1 MNIHSRREFLS
12 DVGQGML
19 VASLGTSLASDLGV
33 STAYAAEDDPRLLF
47 GKLEPLVGLM
57 QETPT
62 PKILTALVGKLN
74 AGVPLRQLVAAGAL
88 ANARTFGGENYHGF
102 HTFMALAP
110 AFDMSKEMPKGQEA
124 LPVLKVLY
132 RNSFYTGKTGGHAKD
147 VLKPV
152 KAAKISFDISE
163 TAIDKAAQQL
173 RAATNAMDKTKAE
186 KLLAALA
193 EQSLESAFNGV
204 LHHVEDNHNVHTIVM
219 PWRAWDVLE
228 LTGKEHALTFLRQ
241 SVRQCAGHN
250 SRGTNRTVERR
261 RAFIPKLLDEYK
273 LLSHPA
279 GKRKA
284 DDAWVDKFALNILT
298 LDSNQAA
305 ESTAA
310 ALAEGILPEHV
321 GEAISLAANQ
331 LILRQVEVWEGYGR
345 RTHGDSRGVHAS
357 DMINAWRNI
366 ARVCSHRHA
375 VTGLIIAAQNVSNSH
390 SRPKGDKLQG
400 HRQNPFPQTVQLEHV
415 KAATPKALLRELDG
429 AIRENNQLRAC
440 ALVHR
445 YGELGHAQRPL
456 LNVLIQFGTSEDGRL
471 HAEKYYRTATEEFTT
486 IRKAF
491 RWRQMVSL
499 ARVTASC
506 YGFTVDD
513 NRGKGSGHRAPGY
526 EEAKRLLKV

>member
-1 MNIHSRREFLS
+1 MKPNSRREFLS
-12 DVGQGML
+12 EVGQGML
-19 VASLGTSLASDLGV
+19 VASLGTSLANHLGV
-33 STAYAAEDDPRLLF
+33 STAFAAEDDPRLSF

-62 PKILTALVGKLN
+62 AKILPALVGKLN
-74 AGVPLRQLVAAGAL
+74 AGVSLRQLVAAGAL

-110 AFDMSKEMPKGQEA
+110 AYDMAKEMPKGQEA

-132 RNSFYTGKTGGHAKD
+132 RNSIYTEKNGGHAKD

-152 KAAKISFDISE
+152 KAAKG
-163 TAIDKAAQQL
+163 TALDKAAQQL
-173 RAATNAMDKTKAE
+173 RAATNATDKAKAE
-186 KLLAALA
+186 RLLAALA

-228 LTGKEHALTFLRQ
+228 LTGKEHALTLLRQ

-250 SRGTNRTVERR
+250 SRGTNRAVEQR

-273 LLSHPA
+273 LLSRPA

-284 DDAWVDKFALNILT
+284 DDAWVEKFALNILT
-298 LDSNQAA
+298 LNSNQAA
-305 ESTAA
+305 EAAAA

-390 SRPKGDKLQG
+390 SRPRGDKLLG
-400 HRQNPFPQTVQLEHV
+400 HRQKPFPQAAQLERV

-471 HAEKYYRTATEEFTT
+471 HAEKYYHTATEEFTT
-486 IRKAF
+486 LRKTF

-506 YGFTVDD
+506 FGFTVDD
-513 NRGKGSGHRAPGY
+513 KRGKDSGHRAPGY
-526 EEAKRLLKV
+526 EEARRLLKV

>member
-1 MNIHSRREFLS
+1 MKPNSRREFLS
-12 DVGQGML
+12 EVGQGML
-19 VASLGTSLASDLGV
+19 VASLGTSLASHLGV
-33 STAYAAEDDPRLLF
+33 STAFAAEDDPRLSF

-62 PKILTALVGKLN
+62 AKILPALVGKLN

-124 LPVLKVLY
+124 LPILKVLY
-132 RNSFYTGKTGGHAKD
+132 RNSFYTGKNGGHAKD

-152 KAAKISFDISE
+152 KAAKE

-173 RAATNAMDKTKAE
+173 RAATNATDKAKAE
-186 KLLAALA
+186 QLLAALA
-193 EQSLESAFNGV
+193 EQSLESALNGV

-228 LTGKEHALTFLRQ
+228 LTGKEHAITLLRQ

-250 SRGTNRTVERR
+250 SRGTNRAVEQR

-273 LLSHPA
+273 LLSRPV

-284 DDAWVDKFALNILT
+284 DDAWVEKFALNILT

-305 ESTAA
+305 EAA
-310 ALAEGILPEHV
+310 AVALAEGILPEHV

-390 SRPKGDKLQG
+390 NRPKG
-400 HRQNPFPQTVQLEHV
+400 HRQTPFAAGQRHKPFGERLVAFAFAVAVKIARQRCFVAVQEMPDRNQQRKDLEHDPDRDNQQDHGDNGLQRA
-415 KAATPKALLRELDG
+415 KAVFG
-429 AIRENNQLRAC
+429 AHHGDLQPARAFQQERC
-440 ALVHR
+440 
-445 YGELGHAQRPL
+445 
-456 LNVLIQFGTSEDGRL
+456 
-471 HAEKYYRTATEEFTT
+471 
-486 IRKAF
+486 
-491 RWRQMVSL
+491 
-499 ARVTASC
+499 
-506 YGFTVDD
+506 
-513 NRGKGSGHRAPGY
+513 APGDGGNHRN
-526 EEAKRLLKV
+526 EHNDLNQ